1 MKAEMEVRTANRI
14 SSCGAILAVLLLN
27 FRSTGVA
34 TVTSSAPLTTA
45 QVVERMV
52 AMNRARAEA
61 LRGYTATCVY
71 HVENADHDRSAD
83 LVVKIAYLS
92 PNRKE
97 STIISWSGSSAL
109 RNYVLNRLR
118 EGELEAMQEENRRRT
133 DMNPENYDF
142 TLVGYERTGPN
153 NFYVMEVV
161 PKIKNKFL
169 FRGRIWVDAQD
180 FGITRMEGAPAKNP
194 SWWTTHI
201 EVDHSYCKVGDFW
214 LPSRIES
221 VAQVRLFGR
230 SVLTIIYKDYKLIE
244 AHPIETPTLAS
255 ALPLGTRVT
264 KN

>member
-1 MKAEMEVRTANRI
+1 MEARTVNRI
-14 SSCGAILAVLLLN
+14 IGCGALLVALLLQ
-27 FRSTGVA
+27 STGVA
-34 TVTSSAPLTTA
+34 SVASSAPLTTD
-45 QVVERMV
+45 QVVQRMV

-61 LRGYTATCVY
+61 LRSYTATCVY
-71 HVENADHDRSAD
+71 HVENDNHDRSAD
-83 LVVKIAYLS
+83 LVVKIAYLW

-142 TLVGYERTGPN
+142 SLVDYDRTGPHN
-153 NFYVMEVV
+153 SYVMEVV
-161 PKIKNKFL
+161 PKTKNKFL

-180 FGITRMEGAPAKNP
+180 FGIIRMEGAPAKNP

-214 LPSRIES
+214 LPSRLES
-221 VAQVRLFGR
+221 VAHVRIFGR
-230 SVLTIIYKDYKLIE
+230 SVLTIIYKDYKLID
-244 AHPIETPTLAS
+244 AHTVETPTLAS
-255 ALPLGTRVT
+255 ALPIR
-264 KN
+264 

>member
-1 MKAEMEVRTANRI
+1 MRAEMEVRTVNRI
-14 SSCGAILAVLLLN
+14 SSCGAVLAALLLQ
-27 FRSTGVA
+27 STGIA
-34 TVTSSAPLTTA
+34 AVTSSAPLSTA

-61 LRGYTATCVY
+61 LRSYTATCVY
-71 HVENADHDRSAD
+71 HVENGNDRSAD
-83 LVVKIAYLS
+83 LVVKIAYLW

-118 EGELEAMQEENRRRT
+118 ESELEAMQEENRRRT
-133 DMNPENYDF
+133 EMNPENYDF
-142 TLVGYERTGPN
+142 TLLGIEETGPHKS
-153 NFYVMEVV
+153 YVMEVV

-169 FRGRIWVDAQD
+169 FQGRIWVDAQD

-201 EVDHSYCKVGDFW
+201 EVDHSYSKVGDFW
-214 LPSRIES
+214 LPARIES
-221 VAQVRLFGR
+221 VAQVRMFGR
-230 SVLTIIYKDYKLIE
+230 SVLTIIYKDYKLTE
-244 AHPIETPTLAS
+244 AHAVETPTLAS
-255 ALPLGTRVT
+255 ALPFGTRVA

>member
-1 MKAEMEVRTANRI
+1 MEARTAKRI
-14 SSCGAILAVLLLN
+14 SGYGTILAVLLLQ
-27 FRSTGVA
+27 STGFA
-34 TVTSSAPLTTA
+34 AVTSPQPLTTG
-45 QVVERMV
+45 QVVQRMV
-52 AMNRARAEA
+52 TMNRARAEA
-61 LRGYTATCVY
+61 LRSYTATCMY
-71 HVENADHDRSAD
+71 HVESDGHDRSAD
-83 LVVKIAYLS
+83 LVVRIAYLW

-118 EGELEAMQEENRRRT
+118 EGELEAMQAENRRRT

-142 TLVGYERTGPN
+142 TLVGIERTGPHN
-153 NFYVMEVV
+153 SYVMEVV

-201 EVDHSYCKVGDFW
+201 EVSHSYSKVGDFW
-214 LPSRIES
+214 LPARIES
-221 VAQVRLFGR
+221 VAQVRMFGR

-244 AHPIETPTLAS
+244 AHAVETPTLAS
-255 ALPLGTRVT
+255 ALPMGSRVA

>member
-1 MKAEMEVRTANRI
+1 MEVRTVKWI
-14 SSCGAILAVLLLN
+14 SSCGTVLAVLLLQ
-27 FRSTGVA
+27 SIGVA
-34 TVTSSAPLTTA
+34 AVSSSPPLSTA

-61 LRGYTATCVY
+61 LRSYTATCVY
-71 HVENADHDRSAD
+71 HVESGSDRSAD
-83 LVVKIAYLS
+83 LVVKIAYLW

-118 EGELEAMQEENRRRT
+118 ESELEAMQEENRRRT

-142 TLVGYERTGPN
+142 TLVGIEETGPHK
-153 NFYVMEVV
+153 FYVMEVV

-169 FRGRIWVDAQD
+169 FRGRIWVDARD

-201 EVDHSYCKVGDFW
+201 EVDHSYSKVGDFW
-214 LPSRIES
+214 LPARIES
-221 VAQVRLFGR
+221 VAQVRMFGR

-244 AHPIETPTLAS
+244 AHSVETPTLAS